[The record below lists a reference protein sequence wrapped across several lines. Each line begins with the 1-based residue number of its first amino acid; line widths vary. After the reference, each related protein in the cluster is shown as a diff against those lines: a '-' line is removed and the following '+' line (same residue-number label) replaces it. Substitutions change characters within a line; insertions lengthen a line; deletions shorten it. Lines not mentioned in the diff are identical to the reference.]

1 MKGMSQSSHAGDS
14 HNLNRF
20 VEAQKVDYEQA
31 LAEVK
36 SGRKQSHWMWYVFP
50 QFDGLGST
58 STSQKYSIKSVAEA
72 KAYLSHPTLGSR
84 LIAIATA
91 ALGVEGRSA
100 YKIFES
106 PDDMKL
112 KSCATLFAHVSPD
125 GSVFEQILDKFFQG
139 DRDLKTL
146 SLLGVADK
154 GK

>member
-1 MKGMSQSSHAGDS
+1 MSQSSNAGDP

-20 VEAQKVDYEQA
+20 VKAQKVDYEQA

-50 QFDGLGST
+50 QFDGLGS
-58 STSQKYSIKSVAEA
+58 SQSSQKYSIKSVAEA

-91 ALGVEGRSA
+91 ALSVEGRSA

-112 KSCATLFAHVSPD
+112 KSCATFVGHFKKLATQP
-125 GSVFEQILDKFFQG
+125 I
-139 DRDLKTL
+139 
-146 SLLGVADK
+146 
-154 GK
+154 

>member
-1 MKGMSQSSHAGDS
+1 MSQSSNAGDP

-20 VEAQKVDYEQA
+20 VEAQKVNYEQA

-50 QFDGLGST
+50 QFDGLGFT
-58 STSQKYSIKSVAEA
+58 PKSQKYSIKSVAEA

-84 LIAIATA
+84 LVAIATA
-91 ALGVEGRSA
+91 ALSVEGRSA
-100 YKIFES
+100 DEIFES

>member
-1 MKGMSQSSHAGDS
+1 MSQSSNAGDPY
-14 HNLNRF
+14 NLNRF
-20 VEAQKVDYEQA
+20 VEAQKVNYEQA

-36 SGRKQSHWMWYVFP
+36 SGRKHLHWMWYVFP
-50 QFDGLGST
+50 QFDGLGF
-58 STSQKYSIKSVAEA
+58 SQPSQQYSIKSVAEA

-84 LIAIATA
+84 LVAIATA
-91 ALGVEGRSA
+91 ALSVEGRSA
-100 YKIFES
+100 DEIFES

>member
-1 MKGMSQSSHAGDS
+1 MSQSSNAGDP

-20 VEAQKVDYEQA
+20 VKEQKVDYEQA

-36 SGRKQSHWMWYVFP
+36 SGRKHSHWMWYVFP
-50 QFDGLGST
+50 QFDGLGFSLM
-58 STSQKYSIKSVAEA
+58 SQKYSIKSVAEA

-84 LIAIATA
+84 LVAIATA
-91 ALGVEGRSA
+91 ALSVEGRSA
-100 YKIFES
+100 DEIFGS

-139 DRDLKTL
+139 DRDLETL
-146 SLLGVADK
+146 RLLGVADK